1 MDKATQEVNVKR
13 LLMFGALAASLALAA
28 CGGGGNDSSGSST
41 PASSGTTVAVKSIDR
56 MNVLVD
62 SDGKALYASDVEAS
76 GKVMCTTGACTAFW
90 KPLTTDSAKP
100 TAVSNAGK
108 IGVVKR
114 PDGNMQVAIAGRPV
128 YTFSEDSPGK
138 VSGDGF
144 SDDFDGRH
152 FTWHTVLAGGKI
164 SAGGSS
170 SGSESGDGQ
179 AAPSGNGDYGY

>member
-1 MDKATQEVNVKR
+1 MRR
-13 LLMFGALAASLALAA
+13 LLVPAAAVAATLVLAA
-28 CGGGGNDSSGSST
+28 CGGGGSDKASGSST
-41 PASSGTTVAVKSIDR
+41 PSSSGTAVSVKSIDGIG
-56 MNVLVD
+56 NVLVD

-90 KPLTTDSAKP
+90 KPLTTGTTKP
-100 TAVSNAGK
+100 TASPDAGK
-108 IGVVKR
+108 VGVIKR
-114 PDGNMQVAIAGRPV
+114 PDGKTQVTVAGKLL

-144 SDDFDGRH
+144 SDDFDGQH

-164 SAGGSS
+164 